1 MDVYVQNAVNLF
13 QILVIVATIGLTV
26 GGVIGSVRMKQEF
39 DPFWF
44 FPSDSY
50 PRAYLDT
57 EEFYFPADGVE
68 SAVYMGKL
76 IHYTG

>member
-1 MDVYVQNAVNLF
+1 
-13 QILVIVATIGLTV
+13 
-26 GGVIGSVRMKQEF
+26 MKQEF

-76 IHYTG
+76 IHYTGWLVLSHDEVIPFLLDSKLV